1 MRCIYIG
8 SLNKQTA
15 VTEAGIHVP
24 PKDTRRHRKKLYFYL
39 VEPGVS
45 CLLLP
50 LSVCVIVWLMLFVR
64 IQYHTIFFG
73 DGVVLRL
80 RSMTTWQHL
89 QKIRNNTVVL
99 LLKKK
104 PSFLIVSP
112 GFIGKWLYKES
123 LTSSCTLVYCT
134 MQFKWKNLIARTGL
148 DWVQNIT
155 NINTYK
161 QTKIQNSFYSM
172 AMYNSLNMIHLS
184 ANYSVALVKYC
195 L

>member
-15 VTEAGIHVP
+15 VTEAGIHAP
-24 PKDTRRHRKKLYFYL
+24 SKDTRLHRKKLSFYL
-39 VEPGVS
+39 VEPGVP
-45 CLLLP
+45 CLQ
-50 LSVCVIVWLMLFVR
+50 F
-64 IQYHTIFFG
+64 
-73 DGVVLRL
+73 
-80 RSMTTWQHL
+80 
-89 QKIRNNTVVL
+89 VL
-99 LLKKK
+99 LYDSCCLFGFNITPFSLETEPSWDWGPWQPATPAEDQKQYCCSSVENE

-134 MQFKWKNLIARTGL
+134 MQFKWKHLIARTGL